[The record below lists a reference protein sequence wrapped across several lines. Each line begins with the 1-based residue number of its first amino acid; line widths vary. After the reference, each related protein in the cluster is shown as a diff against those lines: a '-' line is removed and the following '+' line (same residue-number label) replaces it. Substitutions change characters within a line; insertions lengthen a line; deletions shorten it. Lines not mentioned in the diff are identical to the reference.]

1 MVRRGQEIRV
11 TLDIYEAFFQVS
23 PFSKTSI
30 FLCICPVVSP
40 FDSKSRS
47 GGLSCVCVC
56 WGWGGAGG
64 RLIKVLPHFAPCEFN
79 KVGGGGVHLMEG
91 GARNNGPS
99 AKGNW
104 RRGK

>member
-1 MVRRGQEIRV
+1 MKPSSRFPHSARHQYFCVSVLWFHLSTQNLGVGACRV
-11 TLDIYEAFFQVS
+11 
-23 PFSKTSI
+23 
-30 FLCICPVVSP
+30 
-40 FDSKSRS
+40 
-47 GGLSCVCVC
+47 CVCV
-56 WGWGGAGG
+56 GGGGGAGG